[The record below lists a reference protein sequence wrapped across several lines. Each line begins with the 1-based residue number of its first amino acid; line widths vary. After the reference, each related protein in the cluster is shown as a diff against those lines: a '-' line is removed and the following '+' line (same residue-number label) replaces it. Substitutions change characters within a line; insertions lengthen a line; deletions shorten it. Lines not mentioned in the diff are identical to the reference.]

1 MLAAELFRHGCVLF
15 GEFRLSSGALS
26 PYYIDL
32 RRVPSFPRLL
42 QTVVEAYIRKIR
54 EERIKFDRI
63 AGIATAGIPIA
74 SVLAYRLEKPFLY
87 VRKEEKTHGTG
98 KRVEGVVE
106 AGERVLLVDDVVT
119 TGSNLLLAASALR
132 EQGARVEDV
141 LVLID
146 REQGGGA
153 ELERNGLKLHSC
165 LKVTELVSELREAGL
180 VEDDRVRQVLDYV
193 RGFRNV

>member
-146 REQGGGA
+146 R
-153 ELERNGLKLHSC
+153 
-165 LKVTELVSELREAGL
+165 
-180 VEDDRVRQVLDYV
+180 
-193 RGFRNV
+193 